1 MQLLDWGKALA
12 RLNGNEALLQEMA
25 AIFCEECPKL
35 MASIQE
41 AITQGAAAELRRAA
55 HTLKG
60 EADIFIA
67 KPVVDTASRLET
79 MGRDEN
85 LTEVED
91 AWLTLKDAMARLLP
105 VLREAAKMDG
115 T

>member
-25 AIFCEECPKL
+25 AIFCEECPEL
-35 MASIQE
+35 MANIQE
-41 AITQGAAAELRRAA
+41 AITQGEAPELRRAA

-67 KPVVDTASRLET
+67 KPVADTASRLESI
-79 MGRDEN
+79 GREGN
-85 LTEVED
+85 LAEAED
-91 AWLTLKDAMARLLP
+91 AWLALKDTMARLLP
-105 VLREAAKMDG
+105 ALREAAKMPG